1 MLPRAFSFCLCL
13 RVKGVKRCKQV
24 GGPSAEEGL
33 CRVVHLG
40 ECKEY
45 KSYEFSGSK
54 QVVLLSDEQFLV

>member
-1 MLPRAFSFCLCL
+1 MRVH
-13 RVKGVKRCKQV
+13 VKGVKRCKQV
-24 GGPSAEEGL
+24 GGPSAEERS

-40 ECKEY
+40 ECNEY